1 MCSARGCCGFATADF
16 SIRKSPDQRLLT
28 ASRGLSQFPT
38 SFIGVWRQ
46 GIHRKPLVASPRDA
60 EKLILF
66 LLAFGLQF
74 YVIHYSVGKVLFA
87 VDQRAM
93 LSTFV
98 KGIARPS
105 THIRFSNFDK
115 ATRLIAGPRKSVA
128 IVSLQYSQ
136 KNADRQIFS
145 FTALTTVRSCGDDG
159 IRTRGLRLAKA
170 LLSH

>member
-28 ASRGLSQFPT
+28 ATRGLSQFPA

-66 LLAFGLQF
+66 LLSAYIKSYIIQLVRCCSLLTSERCAPLASRASLALQP
-74 YVIHYSVGKVLFA
+74 IC
-87 VDQRAM
+87 
-93 LSTFV
+93 
-98 KGIARPS
+98 
-105 THIRFSNFDK
+105 FSNFDK
-115 ATRLIAGPRKSVA
+115 AARLIAGPRKSLA

-136 KNADRQIFS
+136 RNADRQIFS
-145 FTALTTVRSCGDDG
+145 FTALTGSQQWR
-159 IRTRGLRLAKA
+159 
-170 LLSH
+170 